1 MISYF
6 HACSVGVWVVSM
18 VEVVNNVELKDAH
31 FFHAKQGNP
40 LFCSALEMEH
50 SVYQQMLCSTK
61 MCSHFDQFTI
71 LMIFW

>member
-40 LFCSALEMEH
+40 LFCSALD
-50 SVYQQMLCSTK
+50 S
-61 MCSHFDQFTI
+61 
-71 LMIFW
+71 